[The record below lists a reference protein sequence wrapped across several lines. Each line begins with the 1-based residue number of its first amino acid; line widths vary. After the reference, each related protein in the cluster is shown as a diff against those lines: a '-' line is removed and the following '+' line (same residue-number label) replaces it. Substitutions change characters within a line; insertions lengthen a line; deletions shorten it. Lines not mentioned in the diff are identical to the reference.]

1 MACVRKWRGKWVVD
15 WYDESRKRH
24 IEQADPS
31 TREQAEKRLA
41 EIVHAGKRAVTN
53 QTFKEYGEWWLENCA
68 RDEIKESTYE
78 EYSAVLEKHLY
89 PIFGAKLMSKIRRK
103 DVRQL
108 VADKRKAGFSRS
120 TIRNILAP
128 MRGMY
133 NQAIDDE
140 ELQYNPAAN
149 VGRINKRRKHDGGN
163 WEVKETKKLNTLNRA
178 EVSKFLKTTLEHAP
192 HHYPAMLCAFR
203 TGMRKGELI
212 ALKPMDVDLNGRF
225 IEVRRTFYRGR
236 ITPPKGN
243 EPRRVDMSI
252 QLTNALDE
260 LIGKRKAEALTRELQ
275 KPIAERRKPEEV
287 INAVMEG
294 WLFTTPVGT
303 QLDPSNMRKVFHAL
317 LTKAEL
323 RRIRFHDA
331 RHTYATLL
339 IQQGESLAYVKDQL
353 GHSSIQITVDT
364 YGHLVPGGNRQAVD
378 RLDDAP
384 PVDSEAEGQNEEVGN
399 KNGHI
404 SATDEADDLQVL
416 DILARPEGFEPPTL
430 RSEV

>member
-163 WEVKETKKLNTLNRA
+163 WEVKETKKLNTLNRP
-178 EVSKFLKTTLEHAP
+178 EVSKFLKTTLEHGP

-203 TGMRKGELI
+203 TGVRKGELI

-275 KPIAERRKPEEV
+275 KPIAERRKPEDV

-331 RHTYATLL
+331 RHTYAMLL
-339 IQQGESLAYVKDQL
+339 IQQGKSLAYVKDQL

-384 PVDSEAEGQNEEVGN
+384 VDSEAESQNEEVGN
-399 KNGHI
+399 KNGNI
-404 SATDEADDLQVL
+404 SETDEADDLQVL